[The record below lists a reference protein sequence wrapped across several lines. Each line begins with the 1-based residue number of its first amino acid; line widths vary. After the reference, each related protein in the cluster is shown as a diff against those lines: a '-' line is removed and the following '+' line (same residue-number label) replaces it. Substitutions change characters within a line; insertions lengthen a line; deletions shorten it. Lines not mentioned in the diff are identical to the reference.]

1 MSSIIKGVAAYKTRL
16 PLRRPYHLSLITLD
30 CFDSVMFRI
39 ETEGDVGYGETTD
52 VPGYFT
58 ENLEDAWKLVSLYG
72 PELLGKNPEEALDR
86 VVAQA
91 KKLSFAATPL
101 VTALENIISSTEV
114 AATGSVTIPL
124 LGVVQ
129 GENLDAIECDAGR
142 LMDDGYRTLKFKV
155 GFSVKEDLERV
166 RHLQSHLRPGV
177 TIRIDANQGYSYSQ
191 SVDFLEGLDPKGIEL
206 LEQPM
211 GMDAWDDMCLLN
223 RISPVPL
230 MLDEAITGEHELDR
244 TIETGCAGV
253 VKFKLMKCGSFRYL
267 EKLIKKAFNA
277 GLKVILGNGVATDI
291 GCFHEAQVA
300 HKMGLT
306 VHAGEMN
313 GFLKG
318 IDHFLEPPL
327 RMERENLILPEGMP
341 AVRWET
347 LSLYLVE
354 EIRWGDIKPLS

>member
-30 CFDSVMFRI
+30 YFDSVMVRV
-39 ETEGDVGYGETTD
+39 ETGNVTGFGEATD

-58 ENLEDAWKLVSLYG
+58 QNLEDAWKFINLHG
-72 PELLGKNPEEALDR
+72 PELLGKKPEEALDR
-86 VVAQA
+86 VVSQE

-101 VTALENIISSTEV
+101 VTALESIIDPIET
-114 AATGSVTIPL
+114 SVKESAIVPI

-129 GENLDAIECDAGR
+129 GETLEEIESDARR
-142 LMDDGYRTLKFKV
+142 LLREGYHTLKFKV
-155 GFSVKEDLERV
+155 GFSVTEDLERV
-166 RHLQSHLRPGV
+166 CHLQTLLVPGV
-177 TIRIDANQGYSYSQ
+177 EIRLDANQAYSYSQ
-191 SVDFLEGLDPKGIEL
+191 AVQFVEGLDPAGIEL

-211 GMDAWDDMCLLN
+211 GTDAWDEMTQLVT
-223 RISPVPL
+223 ISPVPL
-230 MLDEAITGEHELDR
+230 MLDEAITGEEELDR

-267 EKLIKKAFNA
+267 ETQIKKAFNA
-277 GLKVILGNGVATDI
+277 GLKVVLGNGVATDI

-300 HKMGLT
+300 QKTGLT

-318 IDHFLEPPL
+318 IDQFLDPSL
-327 RMERENLILPEGMP
+327 RMEGENLILPAGLP
-341 AVRWET
+341 VVRWEI
-347 LSLYLVE
+347 LSQYVVE
-354 EIRWGDIKPLS
+354 EISWGDMQPPR